1 MQLDRVEYNLGRNRE
16 SNFKVRLAR
25 SAEDFGQA

>member
-16 SNFKVRLAR
+16 GNFKIRLAR
-25 SAEDFGQA
+25 SGEDFGQA